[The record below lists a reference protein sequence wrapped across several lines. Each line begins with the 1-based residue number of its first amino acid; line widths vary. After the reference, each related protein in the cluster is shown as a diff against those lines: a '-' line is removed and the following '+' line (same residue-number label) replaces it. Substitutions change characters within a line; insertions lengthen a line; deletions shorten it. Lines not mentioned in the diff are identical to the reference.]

1 VAVTDNRAGVGGVEI
16 FWREAPSPPG
26 SPPVLYVHGNP
37 TSSDD
42 WIEFL
47 ERTGGL
53 APDLPGF
60 GRSGKPAHFD
70 YSIEGYSNALEAFLA
85 HLGVERYSL
94 VVHDWGAAAL
104 GLAQRAPERVE
115 KLVLMNCVPLLS
127 GYRR

>member
-1 VAVTDNRAGVGGVEI
+1 LPAVDVTDHRAEAAGVEI
-16 FWREAPSPPG
+16 FFRRATPPEG
-26 SPPVLYVHGNP
+26 RPPILYVHGNP
-37 TSSDD
+37 TNSDD
-42 WIEFL
+42 WVEFL
-47 ERTGGL
+47 ERTGGI

-127 GYRR
+127 G